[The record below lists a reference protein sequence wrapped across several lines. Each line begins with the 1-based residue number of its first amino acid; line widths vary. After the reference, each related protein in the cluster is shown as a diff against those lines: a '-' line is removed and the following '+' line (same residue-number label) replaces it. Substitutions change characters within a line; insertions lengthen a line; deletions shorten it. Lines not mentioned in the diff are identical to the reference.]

1 VPTGDASDD
10 AKAERPR
17 EAVYRVLASIPEGC
31 LASYGQ
37 VAELAGLPK
46 QARQV
51 GRMLSLLP
59 RDTRLPWYRVVNASG
74 KISFPAGSPGYQ
86 RQLEYLLD
94 EGSAEAS
101 GRLRW
106 RECRWRP

>member
-1 VPTGDASDD
+1 M
-10 AKAERPR
+10 
-17 EAVYRVLASIPEGC
+17 LASIPPGR

-46 QARQV
+46 QARRV
-51 GRMLSLLP
+51 GRILSQLP
-59 RDTRLPWYRVVNASG
+59 AGTRLPWYRVVNASG

-86 RQLEYLLD
+86 RQLEHLID
-94 EGSAEAS
+94 EGSGLPD

-106 RECRWRP
+106 RECRL

>member
-1 VPTGDASDD
+1 MKTAPAKTAAPTGESA
-10 AKAERPR
+10 A
-17 EAVYRVLASIPEGC
+17 EAVYRVLASIPPGR

-46 QARQV
+46 QARRV
-51 GRMLSLLP
+51 GRILSQLP

-74 KISFPAGSPGYQ
+74 KISFPAGSPGYE
-86 RQLEYLLD
+86 RQLEHLID
-94 EGSAEAS
+94 EDSALPD

-106 RECRWRP
+106 RECRL